1 MSRPSCFLAVI
12 PFLSATF
19 TALAAPV
26 IQPGGIVNVANY
38 KPDISPGV
46 ILAIFGSDLA
56 PSTSLTS
63 AFPMPT
69 TLAGVRVELV
79 EGNTSRP
86 IPLFF
91 VSPGQINALLPYD
104 VKGTM
109 AQLRVRSGTAL
120 SAPETFILTPRAP
133 RLLTK
138 TMDGLGEAILLHAS
152 YTVVSAAAPARA
164 GEVVILYLVGLGAVS
179 PPVTAGTAAG
189 DGGAN
194 GPLSQLTAEVTASV
208 DGRPAKVLFA
218 GLAPYFAGLYQLNLQ
233 LPDDLTG
240 GPNTITVACGGERS
254 QTGITFPAELAT
266 TPLATVSIGVSGGA
280 ATAPGASLTVPSGAF
295 AGPASITVS
304 QVTSGAGP
312 GPNKGSAVYSFTGLP
327 ATTAKP
333 IELALDFLPGA
344 VPTGN
349 TPYIVIRRPG
359 ASDAYL
365 PARIESG
372 RAFGTLPAT
381 AALLTATFAPP
392 SAVPQSPAPQSATL
406 QPAAPHPAASQPVP
420 PHPAEPPSLAPHLA
434 SSQPTSPN
442 LGSLKA
448 AVLDLA
454 EPPSLVSHPT
464 APHPAEPQS
473 PTADEILAFL
483 LFSVSTH
490 TTTNFEIVWTAG
502 FDILQAAEL
511 GRALE
516 DDLAQL
522 KSIGFAWD
530 TATKGRIL
538 VDWKDAWDYSPCGG
552 TIRKDSWGPGFR
564 MVLHRDVLPDPD
576 RPFTSE
582 MYAGHLLM
590 HFLQRQYL
598 PAGSVNP
605 VAWAWMDEAT
615 ATSYDHA
622 HRHYPN
628 VAHTW
633 WNFAPR
639 GVEYSAQSTDFATLA
654 SHGAGASRFLDF
666 LTKGVSGQQLLAD
679 VYKARLATGAG
690 LIPIRALPL
699 NLNVKNEW
707 LKFAQQE
714 GTKLFAEYDVHWEF
728 AIAGRRATVRGT
740 VNERASQSWT
750 APMLSAQI
758 FEFVLPATWPQGAT
772 ALITVSGGPEIQALY
787 YAGSD
792 LGSATRFAEG
802 QTLERKD
809 VTSASFPGAKLWVVV
824 VNQRADNPFKA
835 TTSVEIAFEVKPP
848 AADLLQ
854 ILRSCVDVSVNLTV
868 KAKCEQLGSNKPPY
882 DCYVGQDTHNRDPW
896 GTSLPDLPITWK
908 GNDFDINGEFRDAN
922 SKIRIEISGTLVVD
936 ANDPKMSKLING
948 KVKRS
953 DEWTDSLT
961 EWGFQFTEL
970 IFGRDPDPTNYYFS
984 FTQPASELPRVVG
997 NSVFYNTYGLNPT
1010 KKLSQRLV
1018 PGSATFTSTLYFFWH
1033 RSAK

>member
-1 MSRPSCFLAVI
+1 MSRPSCFLAAL

-19 TALAAPV
+19 TAIAAPV

-56 PSTSLTS
+56 PSTNVTS

-120 SAPETFILTPRAP
+120 SASETFILTPRAP

-138 TMDGLGEAILLHAS
+138 TMDGLGEAILLHAD
-152 YTVVSAAAPARA
+152 YTVVSAANPARA
-164 GEVVILYLVGLGAVS
+164 GEAVILYLVGLGAVS
-179 PPVTAGTAAG
+179 PAVTAGTAAG

-208 DGRPAKVLFA
+208 DGRAAKVLFA

-233 LPDDLTG
+233 LPGDLAG

-266 TPLATVSIGVSGGA
+266 TPLATASIGASGGS
-280 ATAPGASLTVPSGAF
+280 ATAPGVSLTVPSGAF
-295 AGPASITVS
+295 AAPASITVS
-304 QVTSGAGP
+304 QVTAGAGP
-312 GPNKGSAVYSFTGLP
+312 GLQKGSAVYAFSGLP

-333 IELALDFLPGA
+333 LELALDLLPGA

-359 ASDAYL
+359 TSDAYL
-365 PARIESG
+365 PARIEDG

-381 AALLTATFAPP
+381 AALLAGTLAPPSAALQPFAPP
-392 SAVPQSPAPQSATL
+392 SASIQPFAPQYAALRSPAPQSAML
-406 QPAAPHPAASQPVP
+406 QPATPQPAT
-420 PHPAEPPSLAPHLA
+420 L
-434 SSQPTSPN
+434 N
-442 LGSLKA
+442 
-448 AVLDLA
+448 
-454 EPPSLVSHPT
+454 
-464 APHPAEPQS
+464 PAEPQ
-473 PTADEILAFL
+473 TAAADDEILAFL
-483 LFSVSTH
+483 LFAVSTH

-516 DDLAQL
+516 GDLAQL
-522 KSIGFAWD
+522 KSIGFAWN

-538 VDWKDAWDYSPCGG
+538 VDWQDSWDYSPCGG
-552 TIRKDSWGPGFR
+552 AVRKDSWGPGFR
-564 MVLHRDVLPDPD
+564 MILHRDVLPDPD
-576 RPFTSE
+576 RPFSSE

-598 PAGSVNP
+598 PAASTYP
-605 VAWAWMDEAT
+605 PAWAWMDEAT
-615 ATSYDHA
+615 AFGYDHTQ
-622 HRHYPN
+622 RHYPN
-628 VAHTW
+628 VPHIW

-639 GVEYSAQSTDFATLA
+639 GVEYSAQSTDPATLA
-654 SHGAGASRFLDF
+654 SHGSGASRFIEF
-666 LTKGVSGQQLLAD
+666 LTKGVSGPQLLAD
-679 VYKARLATGAG
+679 IYKARLATGTG

-707 LKFAQQE
+707 LKFVQQE

-728 AIAGRRATVRGT
+728 AIGGRRATVRGA
-740 VNERASQSWT
+740 VNERVAQSWT

-758 FEFVLPATWPQGAT
+758 FEFVLPAAWPQGAT
-772 ALITVSGGPEIQALY
+772 ALITVSGGVEIQALY
-787 YAGSD
+787 YAGSN

-802 QTLERKD
+802 RTLERKD
-809 VTSASFPGAKLWVVV
+809 LTPASFPGAKLWVVV
-824 VNQRADNPFKA
+824 VNQRADNPFQA
-835 TTSVEIAFEVKPP
+835 TTPVEIAFEVKPP

-854 ILRSCVDVSVNLTV
+854 VLRSCVDVSVDLTV
-868 KAKCEQLGSNKPPY
+868 KAKCENLGSTKPPY
-882 DCYVGQDTHNRDPW
+882 DCWVGQDTHNRDPW

-936 ANDPKMSKLING
+936 ANNTKMSKLING

-953 DEWTDSLT
+953 DEWADSLT

-970 IFGRDPDPTNYYFS
+970 VFGRDLDPTNYYFS

-997 NSVFYNTYGLNPT
+997 NTVFYNTYGLKPT
-1010 KKLSQRLV
+1010 KKLSQRIV
-1018 PGSATFTSTLYFFWH
+1018 PGSATFPSTLYFFWH